1 VIRRRIRR
9 SYWRVGRFDA
19 ELVRRSG
26 ELPPTPLDGLC
37 RRVGRAADH
46 SKLWFAIAAVLL
58 ARKGASRR
66 AGLRGIAAIT
76 GASMSA
82 SLIGKRL
89 FPRRRPAAELL
100 PVPRRMVRRPTS
112 SSFPSGH
119 SASAFAFASAV
130 AMEHRGAGAAVLPL
144 AALVSY
150 SRVHTGVHWPS
161 DVAAGVA
168 IGFGAARAT
177 RHWWPHGTG
186 LPQQSEPVVDA
197 PELGTG
203 EGMLVVVNPASGIE
217 NVDPSDEI
225 RAMWPKAEL
234 IRIEPGTDTVA
245 ELAARLGQGDV
256 RAVGAA
262 GGDGTVTRVADFA
275 VRHGLPLVVVP
286 AGTLDHFAR
295 DLGVDGPMDI
305 ADAVQVGA
313 AVSVDV
319 ATVTIERR
327 GGDTQT
333 VQFINTASLG
343 GYPEMVR
350 LREKLEARWP
360 KWFAA
365 ALAMGRALRRAQPM
379 PILLNGRR
387 RLVWMLFVGNG
398 SYEPK
403 GFGAARRASLAS
415 GKLDVR
421 YLRAD
426 LPYSR
431 VRFVLAAL
439 MGTLQTSHVYR
450 HFEETGV
457 EVRLLGGPRR
467 IATDGEVGPL
477 GRRFIFRVRPGEL
490 TVYRLP
496 PP

>member
-1 VIRRRIRR
+1 MIRHLRR
-9 SYWRVGRFDA
+9 SRWRVGRLDA

-26 ELPPTPLDGLC
+26 ELPPTRFDDLC
-37 RRVGRAADH
+37 RRVGHAADH
-46 SKLWFAIAAVLL
+46 SKLWFAVAAVLI
-58 ARKGASRR
+58 ARKGATRR
-66 AGLRGIAAIT
+66 AGLRGIAAIS
-76 GASMSA
+76 GASLSA
-82 SLIGKRL
+82 SLVGKRL

-100 PVPRRMVRRPTS
+100 PEARRLVRRPTS

-119 SASAFAFASAV
+119 AASAFAFATAV
-130 AMEHRGAGAAVLPL
+130 AMEHRGAGTVVAPL
-144 AALVSY
+144 AALVGY

-161 DVAAGVA
+161 DVAAGAA
-168 IGFGAARAT
+168 IGVAAASAT
-177 RHWWPHGTG
+177 RHWWPHGAG
-186 LPQQSEPVVDA
+186 LPQQSEPPVDA

-203 EGMLVVVNPASGIE
+203 EGLLILVNPASGDGD
-217 NVDPSDEI
+217 VDPTDEI
-225 RAMWPKAEL
+225 RAVWPKAEL
-234 IRIEPGTDTVA
+234 IRLEPDTDAVA
-245 ELAARLGQGDV
+245 EFALRLAGGDI

-262 GGDGTVTRVADFA
+262 GGDGTVTCVADYA
-275 VRHGLPLVVVP
+275 VRYGLPLLVVP

-295 DLGVDGPMDI
+295 DLGVDGQMDT
-305 ADAVQVGA
+305 ADAAQVGA
-313 AVSVDV
+313 AVRVDV
-319 ATVTIERR
+319 ARVSVERR
-327 GGDTQT
+327 GGDPRRLR
-333 VQFINTASLG
+333 FINTASLG

-365 ALAMGRALRRAQPM
+365 ALAMGTALRRAQPM
-379 PILLNGRR
+379 PVMIDGRR

-415 GKLDVR
+415 GRLDIR

-431 VRFVLAAL
+431 VRFVAAAL
-439 MGTLQTSHVYR
+439 TGTLRTSHVYR
-450 HFEETGV
+450 HFEAPGV

-477 GRRFIFRVRPGEL
+477 GRRFTFHVDRGAL

>member
-1 VIRRRIRR
+1 VIRRIRR
-9 SYWRVGRFDA
+9 SYWRVGRYDA

-26 ELPPTPLDGLC
+26 DLPPSGFDGLC
-37 RRVGRAADH
+37 RRIGRAADH
-46 SKLWFAIAAVLL
+46 SKLWFALAAVLVV
-58 ARKGASRR
+58 RKGATRR
-66 AGLRGIAAIT
+66 AGLRGLAAIT

-100 PVPRRMVRRPTS
+100 PPPRRMVRRPTS

-119 SASAFAFASAV
+119 AASAFAFATAV
-130 AMEHRGAGAAVLPL
+130 TMEHRGAGAVVFPL
-144 AALVSY
+144 AALVGY

-161 DVAAGVA
+161 DVAAGAAV
-168 IGFGAARAT
+168 GVGAAYAT

-186 LPQQSEPVVDA
+186 LPQQSEPPVDV
-197 PELGTG
+197 PEIGVGDGL
-203 EGMLVVVNPASGIE
+203 LVLVNPASGVE
-217 NVDPSDEI
+217 GVDPSDEI
-225 RAMWPKAEL
+225 LAMWPKAEL
-234 IRIEPGTDTVA
+234 VRIEPDVDAVA
-245 ELAARLGQGDV
+245 AFTARLADGDV
-256 RAVGAA
+256 RALGAA
-262 GGDGTVTRVADFA
+262 GGDGTITTVAGLA
-275 VRHGLPLVVVP
+275 VRYELPLVVVP

-295 DLGVDGPMDI
+295 DLGVDGPMDT
-305 ADAVQVGA
+305 ADAGQVGA

-319 ATVTIERR
+319 ADVVVEHR
-327 GGDTQT
+327 GGDTQRI
-333 VQFINTASLG
+333 QFINTASLG

-365 ALAMGRALRRAQPM
+365 ALAMVRALRRAAPM
-379 PILLNGRR
+379 PVLLDGRR
-387 RLVWMLFVGNG
+387 VHVWMMFVGNG

-403 GFGAARRASLAS
+403 GFGAARRANLAS

-431 VRFVLAAL
+431 ARFVLAAL
-439 MGTLQTSHVYR
+439 TGTLQTSHVYR
-450 HFEETGV
+450 HFEAPAV
-457 EVRLLGGPRR
+457 EIRLLGGLRR

-477 GRRFIFRVRPGEL
+477 GRRFTFRVNPRAL
-490 TVYRLP
+490 AVYRLP
-496 PP
+496 PA

>member
-1 VIRRRIRR
+1 MIRRIRR

-19 ELVRRSG
+19 DLVARSG
-26 ELPPTPLDGLC
+26 HLPPSAFDALC

-46 SKLWFAIAAVLL
+46 SRLWFAIAAVLV
-58 ARKGASRR
+58 ARRGATRR
-66 AGLRGIAAIT
+66 AGLRGLAAIA

-82 SLIGKRL
+82 SLVGKRL
-89 FPRRRPAAELL
+89 VPRRRPAAELL

-119 SASAFAFASAV
+119 AASAFAFASAV
-130 AMEHRGAGAAVLPL
+130 AMEHRGVGAVVFPL
-144 AALVSY
+144 AALVGY

-161 DVAAGVA
+161 DVAAGAA
-168 IGFGAARAT
+168 IGVGAAYAT

-186 LPQQSEPVVDA
+186 LPQQSEPPVDA
-197 PELGTG
+197 PEIG
-203 EGMLVVVNPASGIE
+203 EGEGLLVLVNPASGAE
-217 NVDPSDEI
+217 DFDPTDEI
-225 RAMWPKAEL
+225 VAMWPKADL
-234 IRIEPGTDTVA
+234 VRIEPDVDPVEAFTKRLA
-245 ELAARLGQGDV
+245 EGDF

-262 GGDGTVTRVADFA
+262 GGDGTVTCVADLA

-295 DLGVDGPMDI
+295 DLGVEGLMDT
-305 ADAVQVGA
+305 ADAAQVGA

-319 ATVTIERR
+319 AEVTVVGR
-327 GGDTQT
+327 GGTRRL
-333 VQFINTASLG
+333 QFINTASLG

-360 KWFAA
+360 RWFAS
-365 ALAMGRALRRAQPM
+365 ALAMARVLRRAQPM
-379 PILLNGRR
+379 PILLDGRR

-415 GKLDVR
+415 GRLDVR

-431 VRFVLAAL
+431 ARFVLAAL
-439 MGTLQTSHVYR
+439 MGTLQASHVYR
-450 HFEETGV
+450 HFEAAGV
-457 EVRLLGGPRR
+457 EIRLLGGPRR

-477 GRRFIFRVRPGEL
+477 GRRFTFRVRAGALP
-490 TVYRLP
+490 VYRLP
-496 PP
+496 PA

>member
-1 VIRRRIRR
+1 MIRRIRR
-9 SYWRVGRFDA
+9 YWRVGRIDA

-26 ELPPTPLDGLC
+26 ELPPTRFDALC
-37 RRVGRAADH
+37 RRAGMAADH
-46 SKLWFAIAAVLL
+46 SRLWFAIAAVLI
-58 ARKGASRR
+58 ARKGATRR
-66 AGLRGIAAIT
+66 AGLRGVAAIA

-82 SLIGKRL
+82 SLVGKRL

-100 PVPRRMVRRPTS
+100 PEPRRMVRRPTS

-119 SASAFAFASAV
+119 AASAFAFASAV

-144 AALVSY
+144 AALVGY

-161 DVAAGVA
+161 DVAAGAA
-168 IGFGAARAT
+168 IGLGAARAT
-177 RHWWPHGTG
+177 RHWWPHGAG
-186 LPQQSEPVVDA
+186 LPQQREPLVDA
-197 PELGTG
+197 PELGAG
-203 EGMLVVVNPASGIE
+203 EGLLVLVNPTSGAE
-217 NVDPSDEI
+217 GADPGEEV

-234 IRIEPGTDTVA
+234 IRIEPDTDAIA
-245 ELAARLGQGDV
+245 EFAARLAGGDV
-256 RAVGAA
+256 CAVGAA
-262 GGDGTVTRVADFA
+262 GGDGTVTTVAGFA
-275 VRHGLPLVVVP
+275 VRYRLPLVVVP

-295 DLGVDGPMDI
+295 DLGVDGPMDT
-305 ADAVQVGA
+305 ADAAQVGA
-313 AVSVDV
+313 AVRVDV
-319 ATVTIERR
+319 ATVSVEHR
-327 GGDTQT
+327 GGDTT
-333 VQFINTASLG
+333 RLQFINTASLG

-350 LREKLEARWP
+350 LREKLEAKWP

-365 ALAMGRALRRAQPM
+365 ALAMSRALRRAQPM
-379 PILLNGRR
+379 PVLLNGRR

-415 GKLDVR
+415 GKLDIR

-431 VRFVLAAL
+431 VRFALAAL
-439 MGTLQTSHVYR
+439 TGTLRTSHVYR
-450 HFEETGV
+450 HFEAAGV

-477 GRRFIFRVRPGEL
+477 GRRFTFRVDAGAL
-490 TVYRLP
+490 AVYRLP
-496 PP
+496 PA